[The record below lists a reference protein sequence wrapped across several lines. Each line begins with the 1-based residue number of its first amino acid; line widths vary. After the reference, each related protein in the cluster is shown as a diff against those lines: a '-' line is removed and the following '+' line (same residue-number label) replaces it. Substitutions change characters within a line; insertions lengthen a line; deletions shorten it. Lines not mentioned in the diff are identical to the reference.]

1 MNASEI
7 HCCRSLLLR
16 LRLML
21 TRQNHYLP
29 SKIIATTSNHHHHH
43 QLVSVIHVPM
53 VLLSSLG
60 QNGSFWL
67 LLLPASCHTSES
79 TATANGQTVGVWR
92 SGELLWPHAGLTRIT
107 GTRSHT
113 AFGKH
118 CGLQFLRST
127 RARTPW
133 LKRNLPNEG
142 DLTAGNLHVFRKS

>member
-7 HCCRSLLLR
+7 HCWGSLLLR
-16 LRLML
+16 FRMML

-29 SKIIATTSNHHHHH
+29 SKIIATTTSNHHHHH

-92 SGELLWPHAGLTRIT
+92 SGELLWPHAHHRHEEPHRLRQ
-107 GTRSHT
+107 
-113 AFGKH
+113 A
-118 CGLQFLRST
+118 LQ
-127 RARTPW
+127 TPISEV
-133 LKRNLPNEG
+133 NEG
-142 DLTAGNLHVFRKS
+142 KDSVAQTSSAKRR